1 MTRPLQAAVI
11 GLGVGAEHAR
21 AYAATP
27 RCAVRWLCD
36 LDHARAERLAA
47 EIGRGARA
55 AEFKTIL
62 ADPGVDVVSIATY
75 DDAHAVQTVAALRAR
90 KHVFVEKP
98 LCRSMAELEEIA
110 AAWEAAGCPQLASN
124 LPLRA
129 APLYRWLREAVRAG
143 ALGTIYAFDGD
154 YLYGRVE
161 KLTAGWRGETKDYSV
176 MLGGAVHLVD
186 LMLWLTGQ
194 RPQAVRATG
203 NRIATAGSAF
213 PHDDYVAATYHFASG
228 LVGRV
233 TANFGCVHRH
243 QHVVRVFGT
252 RATFVHDDQ
261 GARLHESRDPA
272 RGPVALD
279 LPPRPPAK
287 GALIPPLVEAIAEGD
302 DGRART
308 RHDFDVISACL
319 AADRARSGGEGE
331 EIDYV

>member
-1 MTRPLQAAVI
+1 MTIQAAVV
-11 GLGVGAEHAR
+11 GLGIGAEHAR
-21 AYAATP
+21 AYASTP
-27 RCAVRWLCD
+27 GCAVRWLCD
-36 LDHARAERLAA
+36 LDTARADRLAA
-47 EIGRGARA
+47 EIGQGERA
-55 AEFKTIL
+55 LDLKTIIT
-62 ADPGVDVVSIATY
+62 DPDVDVVSLATY
-75 DDAHAVQTVAALRAR
+75 DDAHAAQTVAALRAR

-154 YLYGRVE
+154 YLYGRIE
-161 KLTAGWRGETKDYSV
+161 KLTSGWRGETKDYSV

-186 LMLWLTGQ
+186 LMLWLTGEKP
-194 RPQAVRATG
+194 RAVRATG
-203 NRIATAGSAF
+203 NRIATAGTPF
-213 PHDDYVAATYHFASG
+213 LYDDYVAATYHFASG
-228 LVGRV
+228 LVGRI

-243 QHVVRVFGT
+243 QHVLRIFGT
-252 RATFVHDDQ
+252 RATFIYDDR
-261 GARLHESRDPA
+261 GARLHPSRDPA
-272 RGPVALD
+272 HAATALD
-279 LPPRPPAK
+279 LSPLPPIK
-287 GALIPPLVEAIAEGD
+287 GALIPPLVDAIAQGD

-319 AADRARSGGEGE
+319 AADRARIGGEGE